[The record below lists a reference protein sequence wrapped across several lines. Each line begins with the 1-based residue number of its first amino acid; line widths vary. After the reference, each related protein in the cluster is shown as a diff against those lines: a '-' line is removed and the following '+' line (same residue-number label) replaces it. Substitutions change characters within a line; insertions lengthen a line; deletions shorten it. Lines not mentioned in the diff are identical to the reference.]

1 MIATGVEGRVD
12 QRFDVEM
19 LRAAQG
25 GVCQSLTLIAVFVPS
40 WLLIAEGMPKVRAS
54 GQLICLL
61 QLDPQYRSLA
71 RDRSQA
77 AGRKTRVMQVIDD
90 PRNLLLRPMPV
101 GYMKRKV
108 SLTLLQTATAA
119 GGCVDCKA
127 ACNPA
132 LSPAVLF
139 YMMLNQDAI
148 GQSMCTTLSGGH
160 QGIACPARDDQRLLF
175 NLDVCNDDGLLL
187 R

>member
-1 MIATGVEGRVD
+1 MD

-25 GVCQSLTLIAVFVPS
+25 GVCHQSSIANVQPSYASCVCSSYTLTNRLS
-40 WLLIAEGMPKVRAS
+40 
-54 GQLICLL
+54 QL

-77 AGRKTRVMQVIDD
+77 AGRKTRVMRVIDD

-108 SLTLLQTATAA
+108 RLFALVSYRCCAASSMVRWTAT
-119 GGCVDCKA
+119 
-127 ACNPA
+127 
-132 LSPAVLF
+132 
-139 YMMLNQDAI
+139 
-148 GQSMCTTLSGGH
+148 
-160 QGIACPARDDQRLLF
+160 IACSC
-175 NLDVCNDDGLLL
+175 NLCACAG
-187 R
+187 